1 MRVQLSTSA
10 VYRHLVSGILV
21 DVFLIQTEVTSYST
35 RIANDSVRITAVET
49 LNEELGSLKHIA
61 LSAKQLDRVRSR
73 EDATTEGTTR

>member
-21 DVFLIQTEVTSYST
+21 DVFSIQTEVMPYST

-49 LNEELGSLKHIA
+49 LNEELGSLKLIG

-73 EDATTEGTTR
+73 KDATTEGTTL